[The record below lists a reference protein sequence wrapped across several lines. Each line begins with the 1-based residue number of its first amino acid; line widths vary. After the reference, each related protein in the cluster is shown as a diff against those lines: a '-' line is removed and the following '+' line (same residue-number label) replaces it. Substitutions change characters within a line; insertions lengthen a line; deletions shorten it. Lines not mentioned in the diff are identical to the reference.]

1 MGPLFSLIFG
11 LILGFIFLIVCR
23 VLFIYGQ
30 RTGNWRALKFAI
42 GIGALASL
50 LVAFSLGSD
59 LIFFLRLTKN
69 QPEVASLTGTWKQ
82 GDQASYPSEITLQS
96 DGSFIS
102 NGPSYVRGG
111 RWHLKR
117 EGDRWGIT
125 FTLGSNSGSDSP
137 TLMYLGL
144 VGRSAPYRL
153 YNYIGDPDSG
163 EMVLYTQADR

>member
-11 LILGFIFLIVCR
+11 LILGLIFLMVCR
-23 VLFIYGQ
+23 ALYIYGQ

-42 GIGALASL
+42 GTGALACL

-82 GDQASYPSEITLQS
+82 SDYASYPSEYPSDITLQS

-102 NGPSYVRGG
+102 NGPSYERGG

-117 EGDRWGIT
+117 EGDRWGIS
-125 FTLGSNSGSDSP
+125 FTLGSGR
-137 TLMYLGL
+137 LMYLGL

-163 EMVLYTQADR
+163 EMVIYTKADP